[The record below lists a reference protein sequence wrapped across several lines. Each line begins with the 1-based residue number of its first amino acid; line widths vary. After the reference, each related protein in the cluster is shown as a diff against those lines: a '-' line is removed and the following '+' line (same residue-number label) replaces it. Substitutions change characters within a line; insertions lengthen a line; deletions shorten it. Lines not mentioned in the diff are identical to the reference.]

1 MQVIAIANQKGGVGK
16 TTLAC
21 LLAFY
26 LAEKRKSRVL
36 AIDLDSQANL
46 STTLR
51 EFRLEVPTG
60 ALFMDAPVPVPAVR
74 PSIALVHGTS
84 ALADLEQGLG
94 AEQRRRVRT
103 FVAQLA
109 ALGAQFD
116 HCVIDSPPTAGL
128 RMVAAL
134 AAADFVVVPIELE
147 RYSRDG
153 VKAMLQMV
161 FGVRAEYN
169 PRVKLLGLLPSR
181 VMSGQ
186 PRQRAALADVF
197 AHYGDYLVPGQVAIA
212 TRSAI
217 PRALEAGIP
226 VWQLPRAVAH
236 EASAEV
242 LRALE
247 ALAAAMQP
255 TTEEATP

>member
-1 MQVIAIANQKGGVGK
+1 MHVLAIANQKGGVGK
-16 TTLAC
+16 TTLAA
-21 LLAFY
+21 LVAFY
-26 LAEKRKSRVL
+26 FAQKRKCRVL
-36 AIDLDSQANL
+36 AVDLDSQANL

-51 EFRLEVPTG
+51 EFRVEVPAS
-60 ALFMDAPVPVPAVR
+60 ALFGDAPLSLPAVR
-74 PSIALVHGTS
+74 PAIALLHGAP
-84 ALADLEQGLG
+84 ALADLELGL
-94 AEQRRRVRT
+94 AAAHRRRVRT

-109 ALGAQFD
+109 SLREAFD
-116 HCVIDSPPTAGL
+116 VCVIDSPPTAGL
-128 RMVAAL
+128 RMVGAL

-197 AHYGDYLVPGQVAIA
+197 AHYGDYLVPGQVAIS

-217 PRALEAGIP
+217 PRALEEGIP

-255 TTEEATP
+255 TTEETAS